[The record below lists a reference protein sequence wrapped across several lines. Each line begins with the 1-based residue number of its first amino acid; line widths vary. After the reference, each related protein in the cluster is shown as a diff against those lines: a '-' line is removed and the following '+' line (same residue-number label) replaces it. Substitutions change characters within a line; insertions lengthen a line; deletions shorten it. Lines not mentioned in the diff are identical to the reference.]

1 MAVQIQYRRG
11 STADWALANPTL
23 AIGEPGYETD
33 TGKFKVGNGTTAWN
47 SLPYSSGPTGPTGTT
62 GATGATGPTGAV
74 GATGPTGAVGA
85 TGPTGAQGPTGPQ
98 GIQGIQGV
106 QGIQG
111 PTGPTG
117 AQGIQ
122 GVTGPT
128 GEVGPTGPQGIQGVT
143 GPTGAVGPTGSTP
156 SAGGSNTQVQF
167 NSAGAFAGSAS
178 FTFDGTFLTVGGIK
192 DSALTNGRVVLAGAS
207 GLLTESANLTFDGT
221 TLLSTG
227 LNTTGNTT
235 LGDTS
240 GDSVTINATVTLVSG
255 TAGGIPYLNGSKV
268 VTTGSALSFDGS
280 TLSLDSGTAGQMAG
294 FNSTNANGGYF
305 SLSTSNTVYGDIG
318 TAAQVVAGLASDF
331 GINARGS
338 RNLVFGTANSER
350 ARIGTT
356 GNFGVG
362 TNDPLSILHIQS
374 ASAESFRI
382 GYSSTKTSRLG
393 TTSGG
398 DLQIYSY
405 ETGVGYHNILLA
417 IDATSPGGKVG
428 IATTNPDNGMLT
440 ILKNTTK
447 ATESSYAIAIQSNA
461 TAVYTELLLGAD
473 DSVDCGVIQTAAKNT
488 NFNGKSLSLQ
498 PQGGNVGVGTV
509 PAVKSKLHVDGGV
522 YDIDQY
528 TAHLQSYTPN
538 IVFQDVSTAA
548 VDFQLQADSGA
559 FMFRY
564 GDASTNS
571 QLANEATRLNSD
583 GNWMFKTTTPNG
595 LLTLKNTNPSTSL
608 ISIQSYASTAEHV
621 NFKWNQSTD
630 IFSINTVNV
639 AGGISFGTGAS
650 GSERV
655 RITSTGQ
662 VQVVN
667 DYPTLI
673 NALKGSYFG
682 YSGSTYQALVVGT
695 TSGNTTVC
703 INVDPSANTSP
714 AFSGGGGEVM
724 FRNGAQFITPNSA
737 NTAFFPVLTFDAN
750 GYGFKART
758 SIGVGD
764 ATPASSGSG
773 ITFPATQAP
782 SSNAN
787 TLDDY
792 EEGVFTPSFTCGGG
806 SIAISSAYDTCTYTK
821 VGRVV
826 TVTGQIVVQSIS
838 SPSGTLTVG
847 NLPFALA
854 SVGDLAGQCRPSMH
868 FYANGSGAPTISQY
882 YPAFIAFVQGATTGT
897 MIATYNATSNANMA
911 NWLDAGSD
919 LFINFTYVTS

>member
-11 STADWALANPTL
+11 STADWATVNPVL

-47 SLPYSSGPTGPTGTT
+47 ALPYSSGPTGPTGAT
-62 GATGATGPTGAV
+62 GLTGATGPTGAV

-85 TGPTGAQGPTGPQ
+85 TGPTGEQGPTGPQ

-156 SAGGSNTQVQF
+156 SAGGANTQVQF
-167 NSAGAFAGSAS
+167 NNAGAFAGSAS

-240 GDSVTINATVTLVSG
+240 GDTITINGTTTFTNVNPILSAG
-255 TAGGIPYLNGSKV
+255 TANGVLYLNGSKV
-268 VTTGSALSFDGS
+268 ATSGSALTFDGTDLQVANGAIYAANGTGSNLSIGFKQTS
-280 TLSLDSGTAGQMAG
+280 TTKFRLRYDIASESLSVVDGSGNFCQTWAQGNTYTAWSIANGEQMRLTSTGLGIGTNSPAYKLQVSGGATSLAANQYLRFGTIPYAAGDGGATNYIFTGPTSLTWRNAADSADLMYLSNSGNLGLGVTPSANSLSASGYRGFELGTTTGTGLLGGASELYALSNSYFDSGWKYANTGASSQYLQSGGIHRWYNAPSGTAGAAMTR
-294 FNSTNANGGYF
+294 TNAMTLDASGKLIINGTSSNGY
-305 SLSTSNTVYGDIG
+305 
-318 TAAQVVAGLASDF
+318 
-331 GINARGS
+331 
-338 RNLVFGTANSER
+338 
-350 ARIGTT
+350 
-356 GNFGVG
+356 
-362 TNDPLSILHIQS
+362 
-374 ASAESFRI
+374 
-382 GYSSTKTSRLG
+382 
-393 TTSGG
+393 
-398 DLQIYSY
+398 
-405 ETGVGYHNILLA
+405 
-417 IDATSPGGKVG
+417 
-428 IATTNPDNGMLT
+428 LT
-440 ILKNTTK
+440 I
-447 ATESSYAIAIQSNA
+447 
-461 TAVYTELLLGAD
+461 
-473 DSVDCGVIQTAAKNT
+473 
-488 NFNGKSLSLQ
+488 
-498 PQGGNVGVGTV
+498 
-509 PAVKSKLHVDGGV
+509 
-522 YDIDQY
+522 
-528 TAHLQSYTPN
+528 
-538 IVFQDVSTAA
+538 
-548 VDFQLQADSGA
+548 
-559 FMFRY
+559 
-564 GDASTNS
+564 
-571 QLANEATRLNSD
+571 
-583 GNWMFKTTTPNG
+583 
-595 LLTLKNTNPSTSL
+595 KNTNPSTSL

-621 NFKWNQSTD
+621 NFKWDQSTD
-630 IFSINTVNV
+630 IFSINTINV

-667 DYPTLI
+667 SYPTLI

-682 YSGSTYQALVVGT
+682 YSSSSYQALVVGT

-764 ATPASSGSG
+764 ATPSSSGSG

-806 SIAISSAYDTCTYTK
+806 SVAISSAYDTCTYTK

-826 TVTGQIVVQSIS
+826 TVTGQIVVQSVS

-868 FYANGSGAPTISQY
+868 FYANGSGAPTVSQY

-897 MIATYNATSNANMA
+897 MLATYNATSSANIA